1 MKKQFALASLAAAAL
16 VAGTVSPA
24 VADSH
29 GPTIVDIAVSA
40 SGGINAFD
48 NNGADYDILVGAVV
62 ELGLVGALDAADADL
77 TVFAPN
83 DEAFM
88 RLVTDLTGERPASEL
103 DALLAVAGQPNVLEI
118 VLYHV
123 VPGAADFTT
132 AVKAKSLTT
141 LLGGTIGVQGVNL
154 RDGGALKDPKIIVR
168 ASNIVASNGI
178 IHTIDRVLLP

>member
-1 MKKQFALASLAAAAL
+1 MKKQFALAGLAAAAL

-24 VADSH
+24 IADNH
-29 GPTIVDIAVSA
+29 GPTIVDIAVDA
-40 SGGINAFD
+40 SGGVGAFD
-48 NNGADYDILVGAVV
+48 TNGADYDILVGAVV
-62 ELGLVGALDAADADL
+62 ALGLDGALADPTADL

-88 RLVTDLTGERPASEL
+88 RLVTDLTGERPASEEE
-103 DALLAVAGQPNVLEI
+103 ALAIVAGVPGVTEI

-123 VPGAADFTT
+123 VPGAADFKT

-154 RDGGALKDPKIIVR
+154 RDGSPLKDPKIIVK
-168 ASNIVASNGI
+168 ASNIQASNGI